1 MLISQ
6 LPNFIIIYPNFPVVA
21 TKWTWVHLKNFTSR
35 EARCC
40 SRAVWVSMGP
50 TCTPPYSLDY
60 LLEWWGLLLGR
71 MLSEWWG
78 LVKDWQKKCAKVEV
92 STRGQY
98 PNSISTLHIC
108 IYICRYICI
117 YAFARLPKAFKNTAF
132 GGRWQKHAISSSRID
147 TPNVVQKV
155 MKYDRNLF
163 DTHKA
168 HAIRESS

>member
-117 YAFARLPKAFKNTAF
+117 YAFYFCQRLAR
-132 GGRWQKHAISSSRID
+132 
-147 TPNVVQKV
+147 TPLLEVVVQKIGICQSRIQRPNV
-155 MKYDRNLF
+155 G
-163 DTHKA
+163 
-168 HAIRESS
+168 